1 MRTPLCDAASACVAS
16 REVRRPQPL
25 PADTPPARYAIRFRD
40 TAAKKSWGVLVR
52 ERKTDMTECWDH
64 LAYRA
69 AQDVPR
75 KCKPLVGRFAKSGLR
90 QYSVGPKQRVWY
102 TISGREVTIRDVHRT
117 HPAATD

>member
-1 MRTPLCDAASACVAS
+1 MAS

-25 PADTPPARYAIRFRD
+25 PSDAPPTRYELRFRD
-40 TAAKKSWGVLVR
+40 TAASKSWGVLAR

-69 AQDVPR
+69 DEDIPK
-75 KCKPLVGRFAKSGLR
+75 KCKALVGRFAKSGLR

-102 TISGREVTIRDVHRT
+102 SISGRNVLIRAVHRT
-117 HPAATD
+117 HPKPTD